1 MGHYHVDAIT
11 SSTVRP
17 SDALR
22 ADGSGYILL
31 TGATHAGRPVGES
44 PAVVLINRSAVAMI
58 EITSTGWKAGHGAA
72 SAAML
77 TATTT

>member
-1 MGHYHVDAIT
+1 VDAIT

-31 TGATHAGRPVGES
+31 TNATHLGRPGSES
-44 PAVVLINRSAVAMI
+44 PAVVLINRGAVAMI
-58 EITSTGWKAGHGAA
+58 EITSSGWRAGHNALEPGRV
-72 SAAML
+72 SA
-77 TATTT
+77 TAT